1 MKRIFLFLLTNIM
14 VMVTISIVASL
25 LGVNRYLTAHGIDYK
40 ALMGF
45 CLIWGMG
52 GAFISLWMSKFMAKM
67 AMSIQMIDPNTA
79 SGDERELLNMV
90 YNLAQKA
97 GLKTMPEVGI
107 YDSAELNAFATGPSK
122 SNSLVAVSSGLL
134 QAMNQDEIEGV
145 LGHEVTH
152 ISNGDMVTMTLIQG
166 VVNAFAMF
174 LSRIIAYAISVA
186 MSRGEE
192 REGGF
197 AGGMLYYLM
206 TFVFDILFTILGS
219 IVVATFS
226 RYREYRADSGG
237 AEIAGRFK
245 MINALKKLKAY
256 YETPEDDRAPAL
268 ASFKINHKPK
278 FFALFSSH
286 PPLDDRIARLENEN
300 QAVTR

>member
-25 LGVNRYLTAHGIDYK
+25 LGVNRYLGAHGIDYK

-45 CLIWGMG
+45 CLVWGMG

-67 AMSIQMIDPNTA
+67 AMSIQMIDPHTTDA
-79 SGDERELLNMV
+79 DQRDLLNIV
-90 YNLAQKA
+90 YSLAQKA
-97 GLKTMPEVGI
+97 NLKTMPEVGI
-107 YDSAELNAFATGPSK
+107 YDSPELNAFATGPTK
-122 SNSLVAVSSGLL
+122 NNALVAVSSGLL
-134 QAMNQDEIEGV
+134 QAMNHDEIEGV
-145 LGHEVTH
+145 LGHEITH

-174 LSRIIAYAISVA
+174 LSRIIAFAISTA
-186 MSRGEE
+186 MARGEE

-197 AGGMLYYLM
+197 SGGILYYLM

-226 RYREYRADSGG
+226 RYREYRADNGG
-237 AEIAGRFK
+237 A
-245 MINALKKLKAY
+245 
-256 YETPEDDRAPAL
+256 
-268 ASFKINHKPK
+268 
-278 FFALFSSH
+278 
-286 PPLDDRIARLENEN
+286 
-300 QAVTR
+300 

>member
-25 LGVNRYLTAHGIDYK
+25 LGVNRYLGAHGIDYR

-52 GAFISLWMSKFMAKM
+52 GAFISLWMSKFIAKM
-67 AMSIQMIDPNTA
+67 SMSIQMIDPNTA
-79 SGDERELLNMV
+79 SGNERDLLNIV
-90 YNLAQKA
+90 YTLAQKA

-107 YDSAELNAFATGPSK
+107 YSSPELNAFATGPSK
-122 SNSLVAVSSGLL
+122 SNALVAVSSGLL
-134 QAMNQDEIEGV
+134 EAMNHDEIEGV

-174 LSRIIAYAISVA
+174 LSRIIAYAISVG
-186 MSRGEE
+186 MSRGED

-197 AGGMLYYLM
+197 SGGILYYLM

-237 AEIAGRFK
+237 AEIAGRLK
-245 MINALKKLKAY
+245 MINALKKLKAC
-256 YETPEDDRAPAL
+256 YETPEDERAPAL
-268 ASFKINHKPK
+268 AALKINHKSG

-286 PPLDDRIARLENEN
+286 PPLDERIARLENES
-300 QAVTR
+300 QAVER